1 MAAATIKASQSAFAT
16 MANRGTHFIDGK
28 FVAPARGGT
37 FPVLN
42 PANNRVVGRAAAGTA
57 EDVEAAVAAAARAFG
72 SSWWCRADT
81 AARRARVLRKIAEAV
96 KARKAALSY
105 AETVDCGK
113 PYPESEW
120 DMDDVAGCFEWA
132 ADLADAQLAKQATA
146 NASGTAPVP
155 LPDDE
160 YSGELLQE
168 PVGVVAAIV
177 PWNYPLLMAAWKV
190 APALAAGCSV
200 VLKPSELTPVTALEL
215 ARLCTASG
223 LPDGLF
229 NVARHFLFAKRSY
242 GE

>member
-1 MAAATIKASQSAFAT
+1 MAQALRESEAAFAT
-16 MANRGTHFIDGK
+16 LANRGTHFIDGK

-37 FPVLN
+37 FPILN

-57 EDVEAAVAAAARAFG
+57 EDVDAAVAAAHRAFTA
-72 SSWWCRADT
+72 SWWCRADT
-81 AARRARVLRKIAEAV
+81 AARRAAVLRRIAEAV

-120 DMDDVAGCFEWA
+120 DMDDVAGCFEYA
-132 ADLADAQLAKQATA
+132 ADLAAAQLSGQALR
-146 NASGTAPVP
+146 GGEAPVA

-160 YSGELLQE
+160 YTGALLQE

-229 NVARHFLFAKRSY
+229 NVARH
-242 GE
+242 